1 MAGRFRRFKFRAY
14 VFKKPPIRQFSL
26 AMYKRLKNIEVLP
39 RSRNFSLFFFFF
51 LLSFVGR
58 EQTCLR
64 YKCGSK
70 IVFLVERTQLADTS
84 TRETF
89 VEDFNIWR
97 KRETL
102 EATCSLEKNL
112 TLYPRYRCSRS
123 RERGVIKRWTFHR
136 IRTPVFASTNLFPVS
151 IGYLN
156 AAFLLYRGSS
166 YRVTFFYFIS
176 IEVDRTK
183 SLQNVPVLGLHFY
196 LLVHLRLESIPFWV
210 EISEKKKFSVAMF
223 FLRFSSYGKKVCRGK
238 IPFGPEINHRDKR
251 RLYLFWRTFASSL
264 NNPFL
269 SLFPPAGMVDGFQ
282 TRFVFT
288 M

>member
-156 AAFLLYRGSS
+156 AAFFVIQRLVVSRHFFLFHIYRSRQDKIAPKRSCSRITFLSS
-166 YRVTFFYFIS
+166 RASPVRKHPILGRNFWEEKVLCRNVLSPILQL
-176 IEVDRTK
+176 RQK
-183 SLQNVPVLGLHFY
+183 SLSWKNS
-196 LLVHLRLESIPFWV
+196 LRP
-210 EISEKKKFSVAMF
+210 
-223 FLRFSSYGKKVCRGK
+223 G
-238 IPFGPEINHRDKR
+238 D
-251 RLYLFWRTFASSL
+251 
-264 NNPFL
+264 
-269 SLFPPAGMVDGFQ
+269 
-282 TRFVFT
+282 
-288 M
+288 